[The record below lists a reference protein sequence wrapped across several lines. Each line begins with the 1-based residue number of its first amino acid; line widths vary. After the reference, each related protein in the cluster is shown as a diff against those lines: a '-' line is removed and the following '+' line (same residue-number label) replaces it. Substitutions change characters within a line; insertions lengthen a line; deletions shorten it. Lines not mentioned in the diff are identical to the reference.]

1 LPAALWRREEIA
13 TNRTGNAAPVLD
25 LIFDSGALVT
35 LREEVRE
42 CAVQSGISEDR
53 AEDMVLA
60 IHELA
65 ANAVVHDGGAGR
77 LRVWKL
83 AAALQCQVDDADLM
97 RSSKAGSSRDGM
109 AGMQPG
115 SAPGPVS
122 ADSLPSEKGHGL
134 WLVRKLADQVKTL
147 SGPHGTRVMIAF
159 DLSR

>member
-1 LPAALWRREEIA
+1 M
-13 TNRTGNAAPVLD
+13 
-25 LIFDSGALVT
+25 FDSGALVT

-42 CAVQSGISEDR
+42 CAIQAGISEDR

-60 IHELA
+60 VHELA

-83 AAALQCQVDDADLM
+83 ATALQCQVDDADLL
-97 RSSKAGSSRDGM
+97 RSSKAGPSRDGM
-109 AGMQPG
+109 GGVQLG

-147 SGPHGTRVMIAF
+147 SGPHGTRVLVAF

>member
-1 LPAALWRREEIA
+1 M
-13 TNRTGNAAPVLD
+13 
-25 LIFDSGALVT
+25 FDSGALLT

-42 CAVQSGISEDR
+42 CAIRSGVPADR

-83 AAALQCQVDDADLM
+83 ATALHCQVDDADLM
-97 RSSKAGSSRDGM
+97 RSPQAAPSRDGM
-109 AGMQPG
+109 GGG

-122 ADSLPSEKGHGL
+122 ADSLPTEKGHGL
-134 WLVRKLADQVKTL
+134 WLVRKLADQVRTL
-147 SGPHGTRVMIAF
+147 SGPQGTRVLVAF

>member
-1 LPAALWRREEIA
+1 M
-13 TNRTGNAAPVLD
+13 
-25 LIFDSGALVT
+25 FDSGALLT

-42 CAVQSGISEDR
+42 CAVRSGISAGR

-83 AAALQCQVDDADLM
+83 ATALHCQVDDGDQM
-97 RSSKAGSSRDGM
+97 RSPTAGPSRYGM
-109 AGMQPG
+109 GGVQPG

-122 ADSLPSEKGHGL
+122 VNSMPSEKGHGL
-134 WLVRKLADQVKTL
+134 WVVRKLADRVKTL

-159 DLSR
+159 GLFR

>member
-1 LPAALWRREEIA
+1 M
-13 TNRTGNAAPVLD
+13 NRTGNVAPVLD
-25 LIFDSGALVT
+25 LMFDSGALLT

-42 CAVQSGISEDR
+42 CAVRSGISAGR

-83 AAALQCQVDDADLM
+83 ATALQCQVDDADLM
-97 RSSKAGSSRDGM
+97 RSLKAGPSRDGM
-109 AGMQPG
+109 GGMQPG
-115 SAPGPVS
+115 SASSPVS
-122 ADSLPSEKGHGL
+122 VDSLPSEKGHGL
-134 WLVRKLADQVKTL
+134 WVTRKLADQVRTL
-147 SGPHGTRVMIAF
+147 SGPHGTRVLVAF

>member
-1 LPAALWRREEIA
+1 MALWRREEIA
-13 TNRTGNAAPVLD
+13 TNRTGNVAPVLD
-25 LIFDSGALVT
+25 LTFDSGALLT

-42 CAVQSGISEDR
+42 CAVQSGIPEDR

-83 AAALQCQVDDADLM
+83 ATALQCQVDDADLM
-97 RSSKAGSSRDGM
+97 RFPKAGPSRDGM
-109 AGMQPG
+109 AGIQPG
-115 SAPGPVS
+115 SAPSPVS
-122 ADSLPSEKGHGL
+122 VDSLPSEKGHGL

-147 SGPHGTRVMIAF
+147 SGPHGTRVLIAF

>member
-1 LPAALWRREEIA
+1 LM
-13 TNRTGNAAPVLD
+13 
-25 LIFDSGALVT
+25 FDSGALLP

-42 CAVQSGISEDR
+42 CAIQSGISEDR

-65 ANAVVHDGGAGR
+65 VNAVVHDGGAGR

-83 AAALQCQVDDADLM
+83 ATALHCQVDDGDLM
-97 RSSKAGSSRDGM
+97 RFPKAEPSRDGM
-109 AGMQPG
+109 GGIQPG

-122 ADSLPSEKGHGL
+122 ANSLPSEKGHGL
-134 WLVRKLADQVKTL
+134 WVVRKLADQVKTL
-147 SGPHGTRVMIAF
+147 SGPRGTRVWIAF

>member
-1 LPAALWRREEIA
+1 M
-13 TNRTGNAAPVLD
+13 
-25 LIFDSGALVT
+25 FDSGALLT

-42 CAVQSGISEDR
+42 CAIRSGISEDR

-60 IHELA
+60 VHELA

-83 AAALQCQVDDADLM
+83 ATALHCQVDDADLM
-97 RSSKAGSSRDGM
+97 RFPTAGPSRDGM
-109 AGMQPG
+109 GGIQPG
-115 SAPGPVS
+115 SASSPVS

-147 SGPHGTRVMIAF
+147 SGPRGTRVLIAF

>member
-1 LPAALWRREEIA
+1 LM
-13 TNRTGNAAPVLD
+13 
-25 LIFDSGALVT
+25 FDSGALLT

-53 AEDMVLA
+53 AEDMVLV

-83 AAALQCQVDDADLM
+83 ATALQCQVDDADLM
-97 RSSKAGSSRDGM
+97 RSPKAGPSRDGM
-109 AGMQPG
+109 GGG

-122 ADSLPSEKGHGL
+122 VDSLPSEKGHGL

-147 SGPHGTRVMIAF
+147 SGPHGTRVLVAF
-159 DLSR
+159 DLSH